1 MDSSTLAIRNT
12 LDSFFSEKDLAVL
25 VIRGSWGIGKTYFWE
40 NYVQNRIDEKELKQT
55 AYSYISLFGLHDLSE
70 LKSKIFRTGKLLKSR
85 EQFKEELKS
94 FSLNENRISEAL
106 FGVRSGSQDFLRFLA
121 PLYQFAK
128 YVPQVKGFSSVID
141 LAEYQ
146 LISNYLICL
155 DDIERKEE
163 NLKIRQIMGFVDELS
178 KRKQCKVILIL
189 NEKTLS
195 EQDLNEFNKYREKV
209 IDLEI
214 EYKPTIR
221 ENILK
226 VFNSENECFESILN
240 VFQALD
246 ISNIRIFKKMKWSIN
261 KIWNFVKTCE
271 TSLQEEILV
280 HLAVFCWGF
289 FNSENNLSLSFISS
303 SIKETTWLSLLSE
316 REHRQDRTEEEKSWS
331 QIASYLALFPSDYD
345 DYLISL
351 LTDGYLN
358 EEGFKEEIDKANCKK
373 QVDITQ
379 QKLHDAWD
387 IYADSFDDNLDQ
399 LKSTIRDILESDLSK
414 ISLWDFSQSIDLL
427 EEYGDD
433 VNSYI
438 DKYVSLHANE
448 LANTDPEDFSSI
460 RKIKNVIL
468 ESKIQ
473 ELRDNSKILNINDVL
488 DGIVKNQGWGREDIN
503 FLSSLTE
510 DDIYEWMM
518 SKPDRIVSKIRKGL
532 LTFKGLSSSNEKE
545 SQDYKN
551 IADITI
557 AALIRVAKLHPL
569 NRKRVR
575 FIYRIEIP
583 EEESQSL

>member
-40 NYVQNRIDEKELKQT
+40 NYVQNRIDKKELKQT

-106 FGVRSGSQDFLRFLA
+106 FGARSGSQDFLRFLA

-128 YVPQVKGFSSVID
+128 YVPQVKGFSSIID

-163 NLKIRQIMGFVDELS
+163 SLKIRQIMGFVDELS

-195 EQDLNEFNKYREKV
+195 EQDLSEFNKYREKV
-209 IDLEI
+209 IDLEV
-214 EYKPTIR
+214 EYKPTIK

-226 VFNSENECFESILN
+226 VFNSEDEYFESLLN

-246 ISNIRIFKKMKWSIN
+246 ISNIRIFKKMKWSIS
-261 KIWNFVKTCE
+261 KIWNFAKTCE

-316 REHRQDRTEEEKSWS
+316 RENEQARTEEEKSWS
-331 QIASYLALFPSDYD
+331 QIASYLALFPSCYD
-345 DYLISL
+345 DYLVSL

-358 EEGFKEEIDKANCKK
+358 EEEFKKEVDKANYKK
-373 QVDITQ
+373 QIDITQ
-379 QKLHDAWD
+379 QKLRDAWD

-468 ESKIQ
+468 EFKIQ

-532 LTFKGLSSSNEKE
+532 LTFKGLSSNNEKE
-545 SQDYKN
+545 SQDYKT

-557 AALIRVAKLHPL
+557 AALIRVAKLNPL
-569 NRKRVR
+569 NRKRVK

-583 EEESQSL
+583 EEESL

>member
-1 MDSSTLAIRNT
+1 MDSTSAIKNT

-40 NYVQNRIDEKELKQT
+40 NYIQNRIDKEDLEQT
-55 AYSYISLFGLHDLSE
+55 AYSYMSLFGLHDLSE

-85 EQFKEELKS
+85 KQFKEELKS
-94 FSLNENRISEAL
+94 FYLNENRISEIL

-128 YVPQVKGFSSVID
+128 YFPQVKGFSSVID

-163 NLKIRQIMGFVDELS
+163 SLTIRQIMGFVDELS
-178 KRKQCKVILIL
+178 KRKRCKIILIL
-189 NEKTLS
+189 NDKTLS
-195 EQDLNEFNKYREKV
+195 EQDLSEFDKYREKV

-214 EYKPTIR
+214 KYKPTIK

-226 VFNSENECFESILN
+226 VFNSEEKYFESLLN
-240 VFQALD
+240 VFQSLD
-246 ISNIRIFKKMKWSIN
+246 ISNIRIFKKIKWSIN
-261 KIWNFVKTCE
+261 KIWNFIETCE
-271 TSLQEEILV
+271 ISLQEEVLV

-289 FNSENNLSLSFISS
+289 FNSENNLSLSFIGN
-303 SIKETTWLSLLSE
+303 SIKETTWLSVLSE
-316 REHRQDRTEEEKSWS
+316 RENRQDWTEEEKSWS
-331 QIASYLALFPSDYD
+331 QIASYLALFPSGYD
-345 DYLISL
+345 DCLISL

-358 EEGFKEEIDKANCKK
+358 EEEFKEEVDKANCKR
-373 QVDITQ
+373 QVDVTQ
-379 QKLHDAWD
+379 QKLRDAWD
-387 IYADSFDDNLDQ
+387 IYSDSFDDNLDQ
-399 LKSTIRDILESDLSK
+399 LKSTIRDILESDLNK
-414 ISLWDFSQSIDLL
+414 ISLWDFSQSIDMLG
-427 EEYGDD
+427 EYGDD

-448 LANTDPEDFSSI
+448 LANTDSEDFSSI
-460 RKIKNVIL
+460 RKIKNALL
-468 ESKIQ
+468 ESKVQ
-473 ELRDNSKILNINDVL
+473 ELRDSSKVFNINVNDIL
-488 DGIVKNQGWGREDIN
+488 DGIVKNQEWSREDIN

-510 DDIYEWMM
+510 GDVYEWMM

-532 LTFKGLSSSNEKE
+532 LTFKGLNSNNEKE
-545 SQDYKN
+545 SQNYKT
-551 IADITI
+551 IADTTT
-557 AALIRVAKLHPL
+557 AALIRVAKLNPL

-583 EEESQSL
+583 EEESL